1 VDINSLEQVFPVTK
15 FQTIALAEPVDFFG
29 QKNCHFRGLEG
40 IGENDPE

>member
-1 VDINSLEQVFPVTK
+1 MDNNSLELLFPVTK
-15 FQTIALAEPVDFFG
+15 FQTNALAEPVDFFG